1 MVQKQSEK
9 NDVLSLSRLLENG
22 SVPLKLVTETGSQKT
37 GEVFLAEGSVLAEK
51 KCHRYLRLR
60 LGL

>member
-1 MVQKQSEK
+1 MMF
-9 NDVLSLSRLLENG
+9 SRLLENG

-51 KCHRYLRLR
+51 NATVIFVC
-60 LGL
+60 G